1 MRSLR
6 SIPTALLSLGARRVN
21 LSPPVF
27 HLLYPWH
34 DDTVAAVL
42 SALRIDKP
50 LVMIVLRV
58 RACTSAPHC
67 LRREGGGESWY
78 RIAPYI
84 YISIWAWGGDR
95 LKNREKDRESIVSF
109 FGEKNCCKWGGK
121 IFFFTGEFGR
131 FIVEILKVD
140 LKIYHEFGR
149 ISKSFCGI
157 FIYITSKDFFFSFF
171 YYFNIVPRRFI
182 FDHFFCFF
190 LPSFFPCTPALLFN
204 FTP

>member
-67 LRREGGGESWY
+67 LRREGGGRVDIESHP
-78 RIAPYI
+78 IYI
-84 YISIWAWGGDR
+84 YQYELEGGTD
-95 LKNREKDRESIVSF
+95 
-109 FGEKNCCKWGGK
+109 
-121 IFFFTGEFGR
+121 
-131 FIVEILKVD
+131 
-140 LKIYHEFGR
+140 
-149 ISKSFCGI
+149 
-157 FIYITSKDFFFSFF
+157 
-171 YYFNIVPRRFI
+171 
-182 FDHFFCFF
+182 
-190 LPSFFPCTPALLFN
+190 
-204 FTP
+204 

>member
-67 LRREGGGESWY
+67 LRREGGGGRVDIESHP
-78 RIAPYI
+78 IYI
-84 YISIWAWGGDR
+84 YQYELEGGTD
-95 LKNREKDRESIVSF
+95 
-109 FGEKNCCKWGGK
+109 
-121 IFFFTGEFGR
+121 
-131 FIVEILKVD
+131 
-140 LKIYHEFGR
+140 
-149 ISKSFCGI
+149 
-157 FIYITSKDFFFSFF
+157 
-171 YYFNIVPRRFI
+171 
-182 FDHFFCFF
+182 
-190 LPSFFPCTPALLFN
+190 
-204 FTP
+204 

>member
-1 MRSLR
+1 MRVHPH
-6 SIPTALLSLGARRVN
+6 PTAFEGR
-21 LSPPVF
+21 
-27 HLLYPWH
+27 
-34 DDTVAAVL
+34 
-42 SALRIDKP
+42 
-50 LVMIVLRV
+50 
-58 RACTSAPHC
+58 
-67 LRREGGGESWY
+67 GGGESWY

-131 FIVEILKVD
+131 FVVEILKVD

-157 FIYITSKDFFFSFF
+157 FIYITSKDFFFPFSIILTSFREDSSLTIFFVSFF
-171 YYFNIVPRRFI
+171 LLFSRVRRRCYLISPRSNERFQNRRCEARCRRFEI
-182 FDHFFCFF
+182 PRSRFRF
-190 LPSFFPCTPALLFN
+190 LDFTSKIYADNVSHLEVHLF
-204 FTP
+204 